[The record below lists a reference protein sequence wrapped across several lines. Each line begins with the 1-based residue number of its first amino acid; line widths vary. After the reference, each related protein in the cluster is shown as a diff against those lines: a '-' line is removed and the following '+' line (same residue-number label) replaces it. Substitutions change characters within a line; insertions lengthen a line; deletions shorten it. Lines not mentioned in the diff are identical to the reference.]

1 MLLDEPLAAWLTT
14 NVRRQ
19 KQRGYSVV
27 AVRLPLGDVTAAQLR
42 ILADVAAAY
51 GDGAARTTPDQNIV
65 LRWVRASDVIALHRR
80 LAAAGLALSG
90 AGTLAD
96 VTSCPG
102 AETCRLAVTQSRGL
116 ARVLTDALR
125 DSPELVEAATDAGI
139 KISGCPNGCGQHH
152 VAAIGF
158 QGSVRKV
165 GGRAVP
171 QYFVLVGGRVS
182 DDRVEFGRLA
192 AKIPAR
198 RISEAVA
205 RLVSLFRAGH
215 APGERA
221 VDFFARVEIGR
232 VRAVL
237 ADLERFAPHEI
248 GSDDYVDIGEE
259 AEFAPEVLDGEC
271 SA

>member
-1 MLLDEPLAAWLTT
+1 M
-14 NVRRQ
+14 
-19 KQRGYSVV
+19 
-27 AVRLPLGDVTAAQLR
+27 
-42 ILADVAAAY
+42 
-51 GDGAARTTPDQNIV
+51 
-65 LRWVRASDVIALHRR
+65 ALHRR
-80 LAAAGLALSG
+80 LAAAGLALGG

-125 DSPELVEAATDAGI
+125 DTPELIEAASDAGI

-152 VAAIGF
+152 IAAIGF

-165 GGRAVP
+165 AGRAVP
-171 QYFVLVGGRVS
+171 QYFVLVGGRVGEE
-182 DDRVEFGRLA
+182 RVDFGRVA

-198 RISEAVA
+198 RIAEAVA
-205 RLVSLFRAGH
+205 RLLSLFRTDR

-221 VDFFARVEIGR
+221 VDFFARVDVGR
-232 VRAVL
+232 VREAL
-237 ADLERFAPHEI
+237 GDLERIVPEEL
-248 GSDDYVDIGEE
+248 GPEDYIDVGDETD
-259 AEFAPEVLDGEC
+259 FVPEVLEGEC